1 MNVGKETVIH
11 VLSEVIVIS
20 GVAIHF
26 HRKTNKLQER
36 IDKLEH
42 VILSQEDEIK
52 GLRQKLSQMDMNLR
66 GTFND
71 IYQRLDKK
79 TVRFDEKNIQPRQ
92 PRQTIQTTK
101 SIKNPVL
108 PLKSVKPSIAVINT
122 QDTQDTENTQDT
134 QDSQGFNDSDKN
146 TDNEDSVSETE
157 SQLDREII
165 QELQEL
171 KAL

>member
-92 PRQTIQTTK
+92 TIQTTK